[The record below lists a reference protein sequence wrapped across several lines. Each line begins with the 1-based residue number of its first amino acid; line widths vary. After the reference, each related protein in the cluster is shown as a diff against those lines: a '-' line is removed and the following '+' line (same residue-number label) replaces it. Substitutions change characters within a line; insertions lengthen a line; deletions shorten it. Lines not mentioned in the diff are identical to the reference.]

1 MTRSIVAAKQL
12 RKQIGEDVQGATKTL
27 KRRDGI
33 ESLCSVICEGG
44 AAFRK
49 RHNVGNGNVVLVE
62 TGVLVREREKEYED
76 LDQRMLDVIYPE
88 TFSWCENDYER
99 NGVKDVRISTSSRYD
114 ATILRRIVLMDSRYS
129 VLLVQ
134 STTRTSNSRAL
145 DS

>member
-33 ESLCSVICEGG
+33 ESQCSEKCEGG

-62 TGVLVREREKEYED
+62 TGVLVKEREKEYED
-76 LDQRMLDVIYPE
+76 LDQRVFDVIYPE
-88 TFSWCENDYER
+88 TFS
-99 NGVKDVRISTSSRYD
+99 
-114 ATILRRIVLMDSRYS
+114 
-129 VLLVQ
+129 
-134 STTRTSNSRAL
+134 
-145 DS
+145 